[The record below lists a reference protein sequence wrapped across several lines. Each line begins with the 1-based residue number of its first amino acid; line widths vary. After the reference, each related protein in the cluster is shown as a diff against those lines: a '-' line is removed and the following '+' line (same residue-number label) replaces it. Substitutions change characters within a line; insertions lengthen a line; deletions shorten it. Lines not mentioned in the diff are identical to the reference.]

1 MTLTTTIY
9 NTIGEPF
16 IFTFEYE
23 IEYCTFQ
30 PIKIVIKNAWFIN
43 ESFGDGWQD
52 DLVKALHEELYF
64 DFELK
69 II

>member
-1 MTLTTTIY
+1 MTITTIIY
-9 NTIGEPF
+9 NIAGDPF
-16 IFTFEYE
+16 KFTFEYE
-23 IEYCTFQ
+23 IDLSRPYTVIVKT
-30 PIKIVIKNAWFIN
+30 PILLD

-52 DLVKALHEELYF
+52 DLLKALHEALDFF